1 MQVYRQRKGIADM
14 KIIKDVFRTVVIL
27 LCSSFQL
34 YANIDITGTLRND
47 AFLTKYNEDSEYGD
61 ILEAKI
67 ILQKKT
73 ENWNLYIDG
82 RAYLYYGYITEVLG
96 TSDAKLMR
104 GFIRYF
110 TEMGDFTLGKTYIN
124 LGNPGIFN
132 PFELDKSVN
141 LSDLSYTKEGI
152 IALEY
157 AFAFGELSGVKAYAG
172 HDSRI
177 SNYTTG
183 LSFYSNAGSFD
194 FGMVANRKGPE
205 KITAENEDINQNQT
219 LEIDNTAKNIGGVYF
234 KGDLGVGMQG
244 AYSYHIDDRK
254 ERFSEAN
261 LGMDYSFF
269 DGHLI
274 LNAIFYYNQSGADKT
289 EEYQLTD
296 EGETYFSAK
305 YYAYGNIIY
314 IFDEFLSADIGC
326 FANLN
331 DGSTIIIPE
340 VVIVIANGLTMTL
353 QGAYVTGTGTQEF
366 SRDLLGQYSI
376 LLRVEAK
383 F

>member
-1 MQVYRQRKGIADM
+1 MKVKRKVFQ
-14 KIIKDVFRTVVIL
+14 IIVIL
-27 LCSSFQL
+27 LCLSSQL
-34 YANIDITGTLRND
+34 YADNADIDITGALRND
-47 AFLTKYNEDSEYGD
+47 AFLTKYKDDSEYGD

-73 ENWNLYIDG
+73 DKWNLYIDG

-124 LGNPGIFN
+124 FGNPGIFN

-157 AFAFGELSGVKAYAG
+157 VFPLGELSGVKAYAG

-183 LSFYSNAGSFD
+183 LSLYSNAGNFD
-194 FGMVANRKGPE
+194 FGVVANRKGPK
-205 KITAENEDINQNQT
+205 KITAENEDLANQT
-219 LEIDNTAKNIGGVYF
+219 QENDDVGKNSGGFYL
-234 KGDLGVGMQG
+234 KGDLGVGVQG
-244 AYSYHIDDRK
+244 AYCYHIDDRK
-254 ERFSEAN
+254 DGFSEAN
-261 LGMDYSFF
+261 LGIDYSFL

-274 LNAIFYYNQSGADKT
+274 LNAILYYNQSGADNT
-289 EEYQLTD
+289 EEYQLTA
-296 EGETYFSAK
+296 EGDTYFLAK
-305 YYAYGNIIY
+305 YYVYGNIIY

-331 DGSTIIIPE
+331 DKSTIVIPKLI
-340 VVIVIANGLTMTL
+340 IVIANGLTMTL
-353 QGAYVTGTGTQEF
+353 QGAYITGTGNQEF
-366 SRDLLGQYSI
+366 SQDLLGQYSI

>member
-1 MQVYRQRKGIADM
+1 M
-14 KIIKDVFRTVVIL
+14 KILRDVFRTAVIL
-27 LCSSFQL
+27 ICSSLQL
-34 YANIDITGTLRND
+34 YADTADIDITGALRND
-47 AFLTKYNEDSEYGD
+47 AFLTKYNESSEYSD

-73 ENWNLYIDG
+73 ENWNLYLDG
-82 RAYLYYGYITEVLG
+82 RAYLYYGYITELIG

-141 LSDLSYTKEGI
+141 LTDLSYTKEGI

-157 AFAFGELSGVKAYAG
+157 ALAFGELSGIKAYAG
-172 HDSRI
+172 HDSTI

-183 LSFYSNAGSFD
+183 LSLYSNVGGFD
-194 FGMVANRKGPE
+194 FGMVANRKGPT
-205 KITAENEDINQNQT
+205 KATAENEDMMNQYQT
-219 LEIDNTAKNIGGVYF
+219 LETDNAARNIAGVYF

-244 AYSYHIDDRK
+244 AYSYHISDRK
-254 ERFSEAN
+254 EQFSEAN
-261 LGMDYSFF
+261 LGLDYSFF

-274 LNAIFYYNQSGADKT
+274 LSAIFYYNQDGTDKT
-289 EEYQLTD
+289 EENMTID
-296 EGETYFSAK
+296 TETYFSAK
-305 YYAYGNIIY
+305 YYAYGNITY
-314 IFDEFLSADIGC
+314 IFDEFLSADMGC

-340 VVIVIANGLTMTL
+340 LIVVIANGLIMTL
-353 QGAYVTGTGTQEF
+353 QGAYVTGSGNQEF

>member
-1 MQVYRQRKGIADM
+1 MKAKRK
-14 KIIKDVFRTVVIL
+14 VFQISIIL

-34 YANIDITGTLRND
+34 YADNVDIDITGALRND
-47 AFLTKYNEDSEYGD
+47 AFFTRYKDDSEYGD

-73 ENWNLYIDG
+73 DKWNLYIDG

-157 AFAFGELSGVKAYAG
+157 VLPFGELSGVKAYAG
-172 HDSRI
+172 HDSLI

-183 LSFYSNAGSFD
+183 LSVYSNAGSFD
-194 FGMVANRKGPE
+194 FGVVANRKGPQE
-205 KITAENEDINQNQT
+205 ITAENEDLINQNQM
-219 LEIDNTAKNIGGVYF
+219 LETDNTAKNIAGVYL
-234 KGDLGVGMQG
+234 KGDLGVGVQG
-244 AYSYHIDDRK
+244 AYCYHIDDRK
-254 ERFSEAN
+254 EDFSEAN
-261 LGMDYSFF
+261 LGIDYSFF

-289 EEYQLTD
+289 EEYISTD
-296 EGETYFSAK
+296 TETYFFAK
-305 YYAYGNIIY
+305 YYIYGNIIY

-340 VVIVIANGLTMTL
+340 AIIVIANGLTMTL
-353 QGAYVTGTGTQEF
+353 QGAYVTGTGNEEF
-366 SRDLLGQYSI
+366 SQDLLGQYSI

>member
-1 MQVYRQRKGIADM
+1 MKLKRKVIQ
-14 KIIKDVFRTVVIL
+14 IIIIL

-34 YANIDITGTLRND
+34 YADTADIDITGALRND
-47 AFLTKYNEDSEYGD
+47 AFLTKYNDDYEYGD

-73 ENWNLYIDG
+73 EKWNLYIDG

-110 TEMGDFTLGKTYIN
+110 TEIGDFTLGKTYIN
-124 LGNPGIFN
+124 FGNPGIFN

-141 LSDLSYTKEGI
+141 LTDLGYTKEGI

-157 AFAFGELSGVKAYAG
+157 AFPFGELSGVKAYAG
-172 HDSRI
+172 HDSKI

-183 LSFYSNAGSFD
+183 LSCYSNVGGFD
-194 FGMVANRKGPE
+194 FGIVANRKGPQ
-205 KITAENEDINQNQT
+205 KITAENEDMNQDT
-219 LEIDNTAKNIGGVYF
+219 METDNAAMNIGGVYF
-234 KGDLGVGMQG
+234 KGDLGVGIQG

-261 LGMDYSFF
+261 LGLDYSFF

-274 LNAIFYYNQSGADKT
+274 VSAIFYYNQSGADKT
-289 EEYQLTD
+289 EEYQLTAD
-296 EGETYFSAK
+296 GDTYFSAK
-305 YYAYGNIIY
+305 YYSYGNITY
-314 IFDEFLSADIGC
+314 IFDEFLSADMGC

-340 VVIVIANGLTMTL
+340 VIIVIANGLTMTL
-353 QGAYVTGTGTQEF
+353 QGAYVTGTGNQEF
-366 SRDLLGQYSI
+366 SQDLLGQYSI

>member
-1 MQVYRQRKGIADM
+1 M
-14 KIIKDVFRTVVIL
+14 KILRDVFRTAVIL
-27 LCSSFQL
+27 ICSSLQL
-34 YANIDITGTLRND
+34 YADTADIDITGALRND
-47 AFLTKYNEDSEYGD
+47 AFLTKYNESSEYSD

-73 ENWNLYIDG
+73 ENWNLYLDG
-82 RAYLYYGYITEVLG
+82 RAYLYYGYITELIG

-141 LSDLSYTKEGI
+141 LTDLSYTKEGI

-157 AFAFGELSGVKAYAG
+157 ALAFGELSGIKAYAG
-172 HDSRI
+172 HDSTI

-183 LSFYSNAGSFD
+183 LSLYSNVGGFD
-194 FGMVANRKGPE
+194 FGMVANRKGPQ
-205 KITAENEDINQNQT
+205 KITPENEDIYQYVQET
-219 LEIDNTAKNIGGVYF
+219 DNAARNIAGVYF

-244 AYSYHIDDRK
+244 AYSYHISDRK
-254 ERFSEAN
+254 EQFSEAN
-261 LGMDYSFF
+261 LGLDYSFF

-274 LNAIFYYNQSGADKT
+274 LSAIFYYNQDGTDKT
-289 EEYQLTD
+289 EETMTID
-296 EGETYFSAK
+296 TETYFSAK
-305 YYAYGNIIY
+305 YYAYGNITY
-314 IFDEFLSADIGC
+314 IFDEFLSADMGC

-340 VVIVIANGLTMTL
+340 LIVVIANGLTMTL
-353 QGAYVTGTGTQEF
+353 QGAYITGSGNQEF